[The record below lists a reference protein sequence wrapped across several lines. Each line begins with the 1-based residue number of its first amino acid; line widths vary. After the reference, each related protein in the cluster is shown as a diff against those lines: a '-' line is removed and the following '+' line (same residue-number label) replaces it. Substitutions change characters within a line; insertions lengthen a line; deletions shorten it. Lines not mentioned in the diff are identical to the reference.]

1 MTGDEES
8 EVLNIA
14 YGMLR
19 DYDSHDYYEVDER
32 RSPEVKRQDDY
43 DDDDDDIDLV
53 QPLMPAYDRE

>member
-19 DYDSHDYYEVDER
+19 DYDNQDYYEDDER
-32 RSPEVKRQDDY
+32 GSPEVKGQ
-43 DDDDDDIDLV
+43 DDDDGIDLV